1 LASIKTQFS
10 VGIFVIIGFTVVAAA
25 VIWLGLSHY
34 LQKGQYYVAY
44 FDESVQGLDR
54 DSPVKYRGVAIG
66 RVDRLG
72 VAPDGRLIE
81 AVIKIESIESGVK
94 PEEQWI
100 AQLTAVGIT
109 GLMFVELDQRSPGEE
124 SLSPEIDFPTEYP
137 MIPTKPSG
145 IKQIVEGVGDL
156 IDQLKTVDFVAIS
169 TRLQRAIERFDSTL
183 EDASVE
189 ELSGDLRAAIQ
200 AVKALASNPKWREL
214 LAAGEGA
221 GTAFADLS
229 RTAEGAVG
237 NIDRAVASVDGNFEA
252 MKIEFNGALA
262 DFRSAVAKADRFFE
276 DGSELAVDGNLR
288 VARLERQLAV
298 TLRELRTS
306 SEHLNRLLEEISEQ
320 PSRLLFGEPSPPRA
334 VEAPGE
340 P

>member
-10 VGIFVIIGFTVVAAA
+10 VGIFVIVGFSVVAAA

-54 DSPVKYRGVAIG
+54 DSPVKYRGVTIG

-81 AVIKIESIESGVK
+81 AVIKIESIEPGVK
-94 PEEQWI
+94 PDEQWI

-109 GLMFVELDQRSPGEE
+109 GLMFVELDQRRPGEE

-145 IKQIVEGVGDL
+145 IKQIVEGIGEV

-169 TRLQRAIERFDSTL
+169 TRLQRAIDRFDATL
-183 EDASVE
+183 EDANVE
-189 ELSGDLRAAIQ
+189 ELSGDIRAAIQ
-200 AVKALASNPKWREL
+200 AVNALASNPKWQEL
-214 LAAGEGA
+214 LAAVEDA
-221 GTAFADLS
+221 GTAFAGLS

-237 NIDRAVASVDGNFEA
+237 NIDRAVASVDGNFETMA
-252 MKIEFNGALA
+252 IEFNSAAA
-262 DFRSAVAKADRFFE
+262 DFRGAVATADRFFE
-276 DGSELAVDGNLR
+276 DAGKLAVDGNAGI
-288 VARLERQLAV
+288 ARLERQLAV

-320 PSRLLFGEPSPPRA
+320 PARLLFGEPPPPRA
-334 VEAPGE
+334 VEAPSE